1 MGQCIHCKAEVEL
14 SRGDVPICA
23 NCLAKRES
31 EYNPAPTE
39 SEIRDALQAELLA
52 AALRTLEAG
61 EALKSLT
68 REIPSGLPHPDGTQ
82 RILNA
87 SREVTESRYEM
98 MKAHRRVSEF
108 IEHGTV
114 PEHLKLK
121 N

>member
-1 MGQCIHCKAEVEL
+1 MGQCTHCKTEAEL
-14 SRGDVPICA
+14 SGGENPICA
-23 NCLAKRES
+23 NCLANRES
-31 EYNPAPTE
+31 EYKSPATE
-39 SEIRDALQAELLA
+39 AEIRDVLQAELLA
-52 AALRTLEAG
+52 AALRALEAG
-61 EALKSLT
+61 EALSSLT

-82 RILNA
+82 QILNA

-114 PEHLKLK
+114 PEDLKLK